1 MKFTFNIYATSPDR
15 INIVKQ
21 AFKNNFCMWFVARKF
36 QEELIEYPYSS
47 LSENIEMLPFLKTC
61 DSWYRKYQ
69 QLVLSP
75 FSLFS
80 SSILNCWV
88 SPHLKR

>member
-36 QEELIEYPYSS
+36 QEELIEYP
-47 LSENIEMLPFLKTC
+47 
-61 DSWYRKYQ
+61 
-69 QLVLSP
+69 
-75 FSLFS
+75 
-80 SSILNCWV
+80 
-88 SPHLKR
+88 